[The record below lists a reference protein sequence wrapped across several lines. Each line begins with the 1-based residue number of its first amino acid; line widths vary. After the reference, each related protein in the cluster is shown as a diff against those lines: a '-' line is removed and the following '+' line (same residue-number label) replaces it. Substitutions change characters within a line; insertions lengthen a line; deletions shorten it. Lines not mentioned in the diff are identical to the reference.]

1 MARMMV
7 NTEPI
12 TMKIYTEIM
21 VSLSIM
27 SFEAGFRKGIRY

>member
-12 TMKIYTEIM
+12 IMKIYTVIM
-21 VSLSIM
+21 VSLSLI
-27 SFEAGFRKGIRY
+27 SFEAGLY

>member
-12 TMKIYTEIM
+12 IMKIYTVIM
-21 VSLSIM
+21 VSLSLI
-27 SFEAGFRKGIRY
+27 SFEAG